1 MNILELI
8 NELQMAKSLWYEK
21 VIRANKDR
29 SMWGGSFSVEYSE
42 DNGWNNWDVVIT
54 LE

>member
-1 MNILELI
+1 
-8 NELQMAKSLWYEK
+8 
-21 VIRANKDR
+21 
-29 SMWGGSFSVEYSE
+29 MWGGSFSVEYSE